1 MSPNPQEALP
11 LPPQP
16 NIEQYKRI
24 AKDLLKACK
33 SGEPR
38 AVQKWAEEWVESLV
52 KLSALTITPWL
63 PVMIERWIAEV
74 DQFACGK
81 LLGGEGDSGKCA
93 LTGAQFV
100 IARSHGFESW
110 PKFTKHIKAI
120 ARNNSSVSRFET
132 AADAIVG
139 GDLETL
145 KRLLREEPELVRA
158 RSNREHG
165 ATLLHYVSANGV
177 EGYRQK
183 TPKNI
188 VEITELLLSADAEI
202 DATADV
208 YGGGWTA
215 LGLTATSAHPA
226 REGVQIALLRTL
238 LDHGARLDLPLTAG
252 KPSLIHSC
260 LANGQPKAAEFL
272 AGCGAP
278 VDLVEAAG
286 LGRLD
291 LVKSYFDESGAPQP
305 YVNRQG
311 IESAYFCSCWC
322 GQPEAAEF
330 LLERGIDPGLEN
342 ADARNG
348 LHCAAYGAHVDTV
361 KVLLQHGSPVDVRDK
376 AFRATPLDVALW
388 RWDNASDVAVR
399 ERCYELVAL
408 LARAGAKLDPQ
419 QWRNPDS
426 DSSPMLE
433 KIESDGRMLA
443 ALRGEMQA
451 K

>member
-1 MSPNPQEALP
+1 MFPNPQEALP

-16 NIEQYKRI
+16 NVEQYKRI

-38 AVQKWAEEWVESLV
+38 AVHKWAEEWVKSLV

-81 LLGGEGDSGKCA
+81 LRGGEGDSGKCA

-158 RSNREHG
+158 RSNREHD

-183 TPKNI
+183 TPKRSEEHTSELQSPDHL
-188 VEITELLLSADAEI
+188 VCRLLLEKKKK
-202 DATADV
+202 
-208 YGGGWTA
+208 
-215 LGLTATSAHPA
+215 
-226 REGVQIALLRTL
+226 IAQLLL
-238 LDHGARLDLPLTAG
+238 
-252 KPSLIHSC
+252 
-260 LANGQPKAAEFL
+260 
-272 AGCGAP
+272 
-278 VDLVEAAG
+278 
-286 LGRLD
+286 
-291 LVKSYFDESGAPQP
+291 
-305 YVNRQG
+305 
-311 IESAYFCSCWC
+311 
-322 GQPEAAEF
+322 
-330 LLERGIDPGLEN
+330 
-342 ADARNG
+342 
-348 LHCAAYGAHVDTV
+348 
-361 KVLLQHGSPVDVRDK
+361 
-376 AFRATPLDVALW
+376 
-388 RWDNASDVAVR
+388 
-399 ERCYELVAL
+399 
-408 LARAGAKLDPQ
+408 
-419 QWRNPDS
+419 
-426 DSSPMLE
+426 
-433 KIESDGRMLA
+433 
-443 ALRGEMQA
+443 
-451 K
+451 